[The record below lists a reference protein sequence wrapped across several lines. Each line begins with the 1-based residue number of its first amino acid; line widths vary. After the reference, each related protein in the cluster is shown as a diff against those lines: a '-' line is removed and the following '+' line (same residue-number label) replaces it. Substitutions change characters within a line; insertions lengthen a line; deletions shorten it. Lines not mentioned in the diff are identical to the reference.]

1 MGCGCGKKRVQKV
14 NNSKKQ
20 VKKVNKGKGKKT
32 DKRKK
37 RLISIKAIK
46 NTYSKT

>member
-20 VKKVNKGKGKKT
+20 VKKANKEKKT
-32 DKRKK
+32 NKRKK